1 MVDYV
6 MILFAVMMVYFFSKY
21 SLEEW
26 ILPYWEKF
34 TKFIT
39 DDGKLKRQ
47 NAIVEDYEHEK
58 YITYMFY
65 TFIISVLYYFF
76 FINRP

>member
-1 MVDYV
+1 MVDNV

-21 SLEEW
+21 SLGEW
-26 ILPYWEKF
+26 KLPYWEKS

-39 DDGKLKRQ
+39 DDRKLERQ
-47 NAIVEDYEHEK
+47 NAFVEDYEHKK

-65 TFIISVLYYFF
+65 TFTISVLYYFF
-76 FINRP
+76 FIDKS

>member
-1 MVDYV
+1 MVDCV

-21 SLEEW
+21 SLGEW
-26 ILPYWEKF
+26 KLPYWEKS

-47 NAIVEDYEHEK
+47 NAIVEDYEHKK
-58 YITYMFY
+58 YKTYMFY
-65 TFIISVLYYFF
+65 TIIISALYYRF
-76 FINRP
+76 FIYKS